1 MCVCLCVIVISF
13 GWYQDEPEST
23 CHCPW
28 MLLMVLPMRKEEGRR
43 WDRVQGSMPVLT
55 CLQVSAV
62 DSLQAVRSH
71 TVFLLGNW
79 LPTWLFQILMIY
91 GHSAT
96 ALWSVLIYTMYGTL
110 YTFNLGT
117 EKWKE

>member
-1 MCVCLCVIVISF
+1 
-13 GWYQDEPEST
+13 
-23 CHCPW
+23 
-28 MLLMVLPMRKEEGRR
+28 MVLPMRKEEGRR
-43 WDRVQGSMPVLT
+43 GDRVQGSMPVLT

-62 DSLQAVRSH
+62 DSLQAVRSP

-96 ALWSVLIYTMYGTL
+96 AFWSVLIYTVYGTL
-110 YTFNLGT
+110 HTLNLGT
-117 EKWKE
+117 ENGRSRDLTYF